1 MAAVGLLH
9 PGAMGAAVGAELAR
23 AGHTVRWASAGRS
36 AATAA
41 RAAAAG
47 LSDAGDVAG
56 VVAASDIIMS
66 ICPPHAALDV
76 ARACAGH
83 GGIFVD
89 ANAVAPATGLAAAA
103 AAGGRTADGGI
114 VGPPPVSAGTTRL
127 FLSGAEAAAVAAL
140 FAGTHVEAVVLEGDP
155 VAASTLK
162 MAYAAWTKGS
172 AALLLATERAA
183 RELGV
188 DAALHAEW
196 ARSLPDLAGRLA
208 GAERSAAEK
217 GWRWAA
223 EMEEIAATFAA
234 AGQPDG
240 FHRAAAAEFS
250 AWPRDRGQG
259 SQSGAPGRA

>member
-1 MAAVGLLH
+1 MADIGLLH
-9 PGAMGAAVGAELAR
+9 PGAMGAAVGADLAR
-23 AGHTVRWASAGRS
+23 AGHVVRWASAGRS
-36 AATAA
+36 AETAG

-47 LSDAGDVAG
+47 LRDAGDVAG
-56 VVAASDIIMS
+56 VLAASDIIMS
-66 ICPPHAALDV
+66 ICPPHAALDL
-76 ARACAGH
+76 ARACVGH

-89 ANAVAPATGLAAAA
+89 ANAVAPATAEAVAA
-103 AAGGRTADGGI
+103 AAGGRTADGAI
-114 VGPPPVSAGTTRL
+114 IGPPPARAGTTRL
-127 FLSGAEAAAVAAL
+127 FLSGAEAPAVAAL
-140 FAGTHVEAVVLEGDP
+140 FDGTHVEAVVLEGDP

-196 ARSLPDLAGRLA
+196 ARSRPGLAEQLA

-217 GWRWAA
+217 GWRWVA

-234 AGQPDG
+234 AGLPDG

-250 AWPRDRGQG
+250 EWA
-259 SQSGAPGRA
+259 